1 MLSNAH
7 PRRPAPGL
15 LPLLQAVVAGEA
27 RFAVDSLAV
36 GVVERALECGFGP
49 ILARVTRASGTEGS
63 PYADAIQGADLT
75 ARVITADILETVADI
90 LRLTAEAGCDV
101 ALLKGCSTCIRYY
114 PEPHLRTMGDIDLL
128 VVAGQW
134 LQVEALFRAHGFEH
148 TSATPPPSWY
158 QHHHHSI
165 PLWHPRRRLWIEL
178 HTRLYPPSSP
188 LAAEG
193 RFSPNAIEKL
203 VTSTAIGGHAV
214 RVFAHE
220 LQLVYTAT
228 RWAEMPNLQ
237 RGAFPILDAAL
248 LIATQGA
255 MLNWDRVYELV
266 NGTWAT
272 TALRLMLIY
281 LDRWQLVAIPE
292 AVLRQLSRQD
302 RFLNSALIPVL
313 QRLITVFV
321 MEGRPLGTV
330 VTSYRWRTAWSTIIA
345 PTPIWTKPL
354 RLTANLAFRVSK

>member
-1 MLSNAH
+1 MLSNAQ

-15 LPLLQAVVAGEA
+15 LPILQALVADEA

-36 GVVERALECGFGP
+36 GVVDRALESGFGP
-49 ILARVTRASGTEGS
+49 ILARVSRASTTQS
-63 PYADAIQGADLT
+63 VDADAIRAADLT
-75 ARVITADILETVADI
+75 ARLITAAMLEAVADI
-90 LRLTAEAGCDV
+90 LRLTADAGCHV
-101 ALLKGCSTCIRYY
+101 ALLKGCSTCVRYY

-128 VVAGQW
+128 VAADQW
-134 LQVEALFRAHGFEH
+134 LQVEALFRGYGFEH
-148 TSATPPPSWY
+148 TSATPASSWY

-188 LAAEG
+188 LAGER
-193 RFSPNAIEKL
+193 RFSPNAIEKS
-203 VTSTAIGGHAV
+203 VTSTPIGGHAV
-214 RVFAHE
+214 GVFAHE

-228 RWAEMPNLQ
+228 RWAEMPSLQ

-255 MLNWDRVYELV
+255 KLNWDHVCELV
-266 NGTWAT
+266 NGTWGT
-272 TALRLMLIY
+272 TALRLMLSY

-292 AVLRQLSRQD
+292 AMLRRLARQD
-302 RFLNSALIPVL
+302 RFMNRALIKVL
-313 QRLITVFV
+313 ERLITDFV

-330 VTSYRWRTAWSTIIA
+330 VTSHRWRTVWSTIIA
-345 PTPIWTKPL
+345 PTPRWAKPL
-354 RLTANLAFRVSK
+354 RLAANVAFLVSE